1 MATKQIGTYQVQYAA
16 NSFVPRIW
24 LKDPAGASIGQL
36 VFLPDGKVLPSDNE
50 TNLYFHLSNYPHV
63 MDLLRNEKPI
73 YWSYVGSGPGN
84 ENAIRTAI
92 EPVGEFEPVSA

>member
-24 LKDPAGASIGQL
+24 LKDATGASIGQL
-36 VFLPDGKVLPSDNE
+36 VFMPDGRTLPPDNE
-50 TNLYFHLSNYPHV
+50 TNLFFHLSNYPHV

-73 YWSYVGSGPGN
+73 YWSFVGTGPGN
-84 ENAIRTAI
+84 ENAIRTSV
-92 EPVGEFEPVSA
+92 EPVGEFEPVLA